1 MKSANGRGHSRART
15 TDLLGLNTS
24 FLGSIGTICSI
35 DNQIALDSLPT
46 SKVLFII
53 YLANF

>member
-24 FLGSIGTICSI
+24 FLGSIGTLCSI
-35 DNQIALDSLPT
+35 DNQIALDSLPA

>member
-1 MKSANGRGHSRART
+1 MKSANGRGNSSEHT

-24 FLGSIGTICSI
+24 FLGSIGTLCSI
-35 DNQIALDSLPT
+35 DNQIALDSLPA

>member
-1 MKSANGRGHSRART
+1 MKSANGRGNSSEHT

-24 FLGSIGTICSI
+24 FLCSIGTLCSI
-35 DNQIALDSLPT
+35 DNQIALDSLPA
-46 SKVLFII
+46 SKILFII

>member
-1 MKSANGRGHSRART
+1 MKSADGCGHSRART

-24 FLGSIGTICSI
+24 FLGSIGTLRSI
-35 DNQIALDSLPT
+35 DNQIALDSLSA
-46 SKVLFII
+46 SKILFII